1 MRLSSLFFIRP
12 PPVLDIAYDSLTT
25 FFDLDAFDADGL
37 IRLGAIPFKGF
48 NLAREGPRK
57 FIECPFR

>member
-1 MRLSSLFFIRP
+1 M
-12 PPVLDIAYDSLTT
+12 DIAYDSLTT